1 MGPLP
6 RGRLRAHQRPGRS
19 SLAAVISAH
28 RPRRRA
34 LTRRQPACDP
44 APRRLSVHL
53 MACDRRC
60 RQGGLRPCRSDT
72 EARYHGPPSVS
83 CLPRE
88 LRRQAARSPLMPR
101 PPRGHDHT
109 GNCILFIE
117 DGHCP
122 LLADRLLSCRTAI
135 CAAQRDGTPAD
146 GTGTGQGR
154 LHHRGGAR
162 PGPRPRGAAGAGE
175 RRRPRGRSGAWH
187 GSLQVLAG
195 DAGWHGGDG
204 PAARAPEEAMTSGDC
219 PGTASSPA
227 SRTRMGNDETS

>member
-135 CAAQRDGTPAD
+135 CAAQRDGTRRWD
-146 GTGTGQGR
+146 G
-154 LHHRGGAR
+154 HRAR
-162 PGPRPRGAAGAGE
+162 PPPS
-175 RRRPRGRSGAWH
+175 P
-187 GSLQVLAG
+187 
-195 DAGWHGGDG
+195 GWC
-204 PAARAPEEAMTSGDC
+204 AARAAATRCGWRGRAPAPSRAVWRMARQPSSARWRRRMAWRRRAGREGTGGGHDVRGLPGDGIV
-219 PGTASSPA
+219 PGEQNEDGK
-227 SRTRMGNDETS
+227 R